1 MKLSKSFVVRCLLKE
16 QSYKPGDCV
25 SFKHKHYE
33 LTLKREENIYAPF
46 TFAVDGKGSYPTHQ
60 VSIGRRYQSLEKAF
74 LHVLNGFN
82 DNVNIRNKYKSLDQ
96 WFDE

>member
-16 QSYKPGDCV
+16 QSFKPGDCV

-46 TFAVDGKGSYPTHQ
+46 IFAVKGNGIYPTHQ

-82 DNVNIRNKYKSLDQ
+82 ENVNIRNKYKSLDQ